1 MHFLRPDPF
10 GSGLKVICEMS
21 IRNGGQQMN
30 KRIVC
35 LLMAILM
42 TLTAAAVTGCGA
54 KDKAAALAGTWE
66 SATCIHEGKEANTN
80 DIWGEFTIVFNEDK
94 TAKVVFMGLESKGEV
109 SENEDGTF
117 NLVTDDFTDV
127 TLTEDG
133 DQLKMEFAEDTIIFE
148 RCEDEH

>member
-10 GSGLKVICEMS
+10 GSGLKVLCENVY
-21 IRNGGQQMN
+21 RNGGQNMN
-30 KRIVC
+30 RKIVC
-35 LLMAILM
+35 LMMAMLM
-42 TLTAAAVTGCGA
+42 TLTILTGCGT

-66 SATCIHEGKEANTN
+66 SATCIHNGKEANTE
-80 DIWGEFTIVFNEDK
+80 DVWGEFTIIFNEDK
-94 TAKVVFMGLESKGEV
+94 TAKVVFMGLDSKGEV

-148 RCEDEH
+148 RCEDE

>member
-1 MHFLRPDPF
+1 
-10 GSGLKVICEMS
+10 
-21 IRNGGQQMN
+21 MN
-30 KRIVC
+30 RKIAC
-35 LLMAILM
+35 LMMAMLMIL
-42 TLTAAAVTGCGA
+42 TILTGCGA

-66 SATCIHEGKEANTN
+66 SATCIHEGKEANTEEV
-80 DIWGEFTIVFNEDK
+80 WGEFTIVFNEDK
-94 TAKVVFMGLESKGEV
+94 TAKVVFMGLDSKGEV

-148 RCEDEH
+148 RCEDEN

>member
-1 MHFLRPDPF
+1 
-10 GSGLKVICEMS
+10 
-21 IRNGGQQMN
+21 MN

-94 TAKVVFMGLESKGEV
+94 TAKVVFMGLDSKGEV

>member
-1 MHFLRPDPF
+1 
-10 GSGLKVICEMS
+10 
-21 IRNGGQQMN
+21 MN
-30 KRIVC
+30 RKIVC
-35 LLMAILM
+35 LLMVVLM
-42 TLTAAAVTGCGA
+42 TITAAAVTGCGA

-66 SATCIHEGKEANTN
+66 SATCIHEGKEANTEEV
-80 DIWGEFTIVFNEDK
+80 WGEFTIVFNEDK

-133 DQLKMEFAEDTIIFE
+133 DQLKMEFGDDTILFE
-148 RCEDEH
+148 RCEEEH

>member
-1 MHFLRPDPF
+1 
-10 GSGLKVICEMS
+10 
-21 IRNGGQQMN
+21 MN
-30 KRIVC
+30 RKIVC

-66 SATCIHEGKEANTN
+66 SATCIHQGKEANTE
-80 DIWGEFTIVFNEDK
+80 DIWGEFTIIFNEDK
-94 TAKVVFMGLESKGEV
+94 TAKVVFMGLDSKGEV

-127 TLTEDG
+127 TLTEEG
-133 DQLKMEFAEDTIIFE
+133 DQLKMDFAEDTIIFE
-148 RCEDEH
+148 RCEEE

>member
-1 MHFLRPDPF
+1 
-10 GSGLKVICEMS
+10 
-21 IRNGGQQMN
+21 MN

-94 TAKVVFMGLESKGEV
+94 TAKVVFMGLDSKGEV

-117 NLVTDDFTDV
+117 KVVTDDFTDV

>member
-1 MHFLRPDPF
+1 
-10 GSGLKVICEMS
+10 
-21 IRNGGQQMN
+21 MN
-30 KRIVC
+30 RKIVC
-35 LLMAILM
+35 LMMAALM
-42 TLTAAAVTGCGA
+42 TITAAAVTGCGA

-66 SATCIHEGKEANTN
+66 SATCIHEGKEANTEEV
-80 DIWGEFTIVFNEDK
+80 WGEFTIVFNEDK

-148 RCEDEH
+148 RCEEEHQKTELGKQSELKGKRIR

>member
-1 MHFLRPDPF
+1 
-10 GSGLKVICEMS
+10 
-21 IRNGGQQMN
+21 MN
-30 KRIVC
+30 RKIVC
-35 LLMAILM
+35 LLMAVLM
-42 TLTAAAVTGCGA
+42 TITAVAVTGCGA

-66 SATCIHEGKEANTN
+66 SATCIHEGKEASTE

-127 TLTEDG
+127 TLTEEG

-148 RCEDEH
+148 RCEEEH

>member
-1 MHFLRPDPF
+1 
-10 GSGLKVICEMS
+10 
-21 IRNGGQQMN
+21 MN

-94 TAKVVFMGLESKGEV
+94 TAKVVFMGLDSKGEV

-148 RCEDEH
+148 RCEDEHQKIECENNRN

>member
-1 MHFLRPDPF
+1 
-10 GSGLKVICEMS
+10 
-21 IRNGGQQMN
+21 MN
-30 KRIVC
+30 RKIVC
-35 LLMAILM
+35 LMMAILM
-42 TLTAAAVTGCGA
+42 TITAAAVTGCGA

-66 SATCIHEGKEANTN
+66 SATCIHEGKEANTEEV
-80 DIWGEFTIVFNEDK
+80 WGEFTIVFNEDK
-94 TAKVVFMGLESKGEV
+94 TAKVIFMGLESKGEV

-148 RCEDEH
+148 RCEEEH

>member
-1 MHFLRPDPF
+1 
-10 GSGLKVICEMS
+10 
-21 IRNGGQQMN
+21 MN
-30 KRIVC
+30 RKIAC
-35 LLMAILM
+35 LLMAMLM
-42 TLTAAAVTGCGA
+42 TLIILTGCEA

-66 SATCIHEGKEANTN
+66 SDTCIHEGKEANTE
-80 DIWGEFTIVFNEDK
+80 DIWGEFTIIFNEDK
-94 TAKVVFMGLESKGEV
+94 TAKVVFMGLDSKGEV

-148 RCEDEH
+148 RCEDE

>member
-1 MHFLRPDPF
+1 
-10 GSGLKVICEMS
+10 
-21 IRNGGQQMN
+21 MN
-30 KRIVC
+30 RKIVC
-35 LLMAILM
+35 LIMAILM
-42 TLTAAAVTGCGA
+42 TITAAAVTGCGA

-66 SATCIHEGKEANTN
+66 SATCIHEGKEANTE
-80 DIWGEFTIVFNEDK
+80 DIWGEFTIIFNEDK

-133 DQLKMEFAEDTIIFE
+133 DQLKMEFADDTILFE

>member
-1 MHFLRPDPF
+1 
-10 GSGLKVICEMS
+10 
-21 IRNGGQQMN
+21 MN
-30 KRIVC
+30 RKIAC
-35 LLMAILM
+35 LVMAMLM
-42 TLTAAAVTGCGA
+42 TLTFITGCGA

-66 SATCIHEGKEANTN
+66 SATCIHEGKEANTE

-94 TAKVVFMGLESKGEV
+94 TAKVVFMGLDSKGEV

-148 RCEDEH
+148 RCEDE

>member
-1 MHFLRPDPF
+1 
-10 GSGLKVICEMS
+10 
-21 IRNGGQQMN
+21 MN
-30 KRIVC
+30 RKIVC

-42 TLTAAAVTGCGA
+42 TITAAAVTGCGA

-66 SATCIHEGKEANTN
+66 SATCIHEGKEASTEEV
-80 DIWGEFTIVFNEDK
+80 WGEFTIVFNEDK

-117 NLVTDDFTDV
+117 NLETDDFTDV

-133 DQLKMEFAEDTIIFE
+133 DQLKMEFADDTIIFE

>member
-1 MHFLRPDPF
+1 
-10 GSGLKVICEMS
+10 
-21 IRNGGQQMN
+21 MN
-30 KRIVC
+30 RKIVC

-66 SATCIHEGKEANTN
+66 SATCIHEGKEANTE
-80 DIWGEFTIVFNEDK
+80 DIWGEFTIIFNEDK
-94 TAKVVFMGLESKGEV
+94 TAKVVFMGLDSKGEV

-127 TLTEDG
+127 TLTEEG
-133 DQLKMEFAEDTIIFE
+133 DQLKMDFAEDTIIFE
-148 RCEDEH
+148 RCEEE